1 MDKLKLDT
9 EKGKKRFE
17 KKINKTK
24 ENELIFCNQQMRK
37 QN

>member
-1 MDKLKLDT
+1 MDKLKLDK

-17 KKINKTK
+17 KKNKTK
-24 ENELIFCNQQMRK
+24 ENELILCNQQMRK